1 MTREKILLIGALG
14 VLVIVAFAI
23 LVILLLNYSQQS
35 TIQSESGKYLSFLNG
50 SSSKIFLIDSHARY
64 DVYDINMT
72 DPRAFTDPRYTHI
85 KKGDACVIINAS
97 IRNDYDRDYWLVV
110 VARLYNTNGDEVGN
124 VTQFNAAWKQFEQVH
139 ARSNETTTFDIYVRY
154 DKKDVERYDLF
165 LDFKLLDMP
174 MP

>member
-1 MTREKILLIGALG
+1 
-14 VLVIVAFAI
+14 
-23 LVILLLNYSQQS
+23 LLLNYSQQS

-50 SSSKIFLIDSHARY
+50 SSSKIFLIDSRARY
-64 DVYDINMT
+64 DVYDINMSMFGLSPMAT
-72 DPRAFTDPRYTHI
+72 PI

-97 IRNDYDRDYWLVV
+97 IRNDYDRDYWIVV

-124 VTQFNAAWKQFEQVH
+124 VTQFNAAWKQFEQFH
-139 ARSNETTTFDIYVRY
+139 AKSNETTTFDIYVRY
-154 DKKDVERYDLF
+154 DKKDVEKYDIF